1 MKSLLLALA
10 FLLGISSLAFC
21 QSSAPPQNAA
31 KAEDASQDDAWKAI
45 LHEELAGGPPE
56 LMLNRYLLK
65 EVAKTEQKILETS
78 KALDTPEKLHA
89 WQQQLRKQ
97 FLHSLGRFPERT
109 PLNARTTGTVERET
123 YRVEKILFESRPKH
137 FVSAALFLPNETKFK
152 PPYPGVLI
160 PCGHSQ
166 TGKGINFYQRGG
178 VIAASNGMAA
188 LIYDPID
195 QGERMQQVNVEG
207 KFTHFGV
214 GGHNKVGISAQLLG
228 WNNATFCIW
237 DGMRAIDYL
246 TSRPDIAPERIGC
259 MGNSGGG
266 TLTTYL
272 TALDERIKVAS
283 PNCYITTLSRVCS
296 TIGPQDAEQNIF
308 GQLGFGMDHADMLL
322 LRAPNT
328 PLRIGAAQ
336 QDFFPIAG
344 AREAFS
350 RAHDVFARFGN
361 EAKMTLAE
369 DTGPHGWSEPLRMAS
384 NQWMSKW
391 LRGSEEITQPPLEDM
406 GIPENAILASER
418 GQVMLIPGARSAYDI
433 MRDELSTLEKKR
445 PTLTSQALQE
455 AVRRRAGIL
464 PLPKVASPQVT
475 TLATLE
481 TPFGMLRHLTMEITT
496 GVKLPSYL
504 LTPTKPS
511 KSPILMVH
519 GEGKLATKAAA
530 TSLAEQGHAVLTIDL
545 SGFGETQGCKQ
556 PFYGSTA
563 KDEPDAVVANLLGR
577 TLVGMRAEEAI
588 STARWLAKEF
598 SSPTAELYAF
608 SWGTTPALH
617 AAAAEP
623 TLFSKV
629 VLAEPPLSWTEVV
642 RTGDRHRFSDLV
654 HGALQDYDQA
664 ALIQA
669 CQAQVTK
676 GP

>member
-1 MKSLLLALA
+1 MKRLLLALA
-10 FLLGISSLAFC
+10 VLLGIPSLAFC
-21 QSSAPPQNAA
+21 QAKEPLPNAA
-31 KAEDASQDDAWKAI
+31 KLEEASKDDAWKAI

-65 EVAKTEQKILETS
+65 EVAKAEQKILETS
-78 KALDTPEKLHA
+78 QALDTPEKLHA

-97 FLHSLGRFPERT
+97 FLSALGKLPERT
-109 PLNARTTGTVERET
+109 PLNARSTGTVAREN
-123 YRVEKILFESRPKH
+123 YRVEKVLFESRPNH
-137 FVSAALFLPNETKFK
+137 FVSAALFLPNENKFK

-195 QGERMQQVNVEG
+195 QGERMQQVSGDG

-228 WNNATFCIW
+228 WNNATFCVW

-246 TSRPDIAPERIGC
+246 TSRPDIDPQRIGC

-322 LRAPNT
+322 MRAPNT

-336 QDFFPIAG
+336 QDFFPIEG

-350 RAHDVFARFGN
+350 RAHELFARFGN
-361 EAKMTLAE
+361 EQKMTLAE

-391 LRGSEEITQPPLEDM
+391 LRGTNEIVQPPLEDM

-418 GQVMLIPGARSAYDI
+418 GQVMLLPGARSAYDI
-433 MRDELSTLEKKR
+433 MRDELATLEKNR
-445 PTLTSQALQE
+445 PTLSPQALQE
-455 AVRRRAGIL
+455 AVRRRAGMH
-464 PLPKVASPQVT
+464 PLSQIASPQVT
-475 TLATLE
+475 TISTAE
-481 TPFGMLRHLTMEITT
+481 ASFGKLRHLTLEITPS
-496 GVKLPSYL
+496 VKLPAYL
-504 LTPTKPS
+504 LTPTVTS

-519 GEGKLATKAAA
+519 GDGKLATKAAA
-530 TSLAEQGHAVLTIDL
+530 ISLAEPGHPVLMIDL

-588 STARWLAKEF
+588 STARWLAHEF
-598 SSPTAELYAF
+598 SSPTTELHAYG
-608 SWGTTPALH
+608 WGTTPALH
-617 AAAAEP
+617 AATAEP

-629 VLAEPPLSWTEVV
+629 VLTDLPLSWTEVI

-654 HGALQDYDQA
+654 HGALQDYDQTV
-664 ALIQA
+664 LIQA
-669 CQAQVTK
+669 CKAEITK